1 MKANEFVKK
10 HGWEAVIEAVKSTT
24 AEKTAAFESKDLDPI
39 IAKDGSVIGFDVKVY
54 AIPYIEVE
62 NLVESFET
70 VGMWGG
76 QPAAKA
82 HLESLAD
89 RCANGG
95 LESVR
100 GQHRSLKQAIADVES
115 CMEVSSESN

>member
-10 HGWEAVIEAVKSTT
+10 HGWDAVISAVKSTT

-39 IAKDGSVIGFDVKVY
+39 LAKDGSVIGFNVKVY

-76 QPAAKA
+76 LPAAKA

-89 RCANGG
+89 RCVNGG

-100 GQHRSLKQAIADVES
+100 GQHKSLKQAIADVES

>member
-39 IAKDGSVIGFDVKVY
+39 LAKDGSVIGFNVKVY

-76 QPAAKA
+76 LPAAKA

-95 LESVR
+95 LGSVR
-100 GQHRSLKQAIADVES
+100 GQHKNLKQAIADVES
-115 CMEVSSESN
+115 CMEVKSEN

>member
-1 MKANEFVKK
+1 MNAVEFVKDQ
-10 HGWEAVIEAVKSTT
+10 GWVKSSELINDVPLNWCF
-24 AEKTAAFESKDLDPI
+24 ACVDLSNLEIKRSYPSHGEYVS
-39 IAKDGSVIGFDVKVY
+39 IADL
-54 AIPYIEVE
+54 E
-62 NLVESFET
+62 NLVGSFET

-76 QPAAKA
+76 LPAAKA

-100 GQHRSLKQAIADVES
+100 GQYKTLKKAIADVES
-115 CMEVSSESN
+115 VGGGV